1 MSSDFPVPHDAAGQP
16 LLHPSFYAAT
26 QADRPAWIMA
36 GSGEQMTYGELDAR
50 SNQLAQLFR
59 ARGLKQGDGVVV
71 LLPNRVETL
80 LVYWGVQR
88 AGLFYT
94 PISTQFQP
102 AEIAYILNDSD
113 ARVFITVKSQLQ
125 RLRALLVGAKANQP
139 LGIAAPSVS
148 HGFLLDGDLL
158 DGDLLDEDGT
168 AAAAPGFRNLS
179 AEMASQPDTPIAD
192 DAEGADMLYS
202 SGTTGQPKG
211 VRTAGVG
218 NPLGTLSA
226 LFRRRLAWHGMDN
239 STVYLSTA
247 PLYHSAP
254 LRYST
259 MTMRLGGTAIVMERF
274 DAEAA
279 LAAIE
284 RHHITHSQW
293 VPTMLARLL
302 RLPEA
307 TKQRYDLRSH
317 RFAVHAAA
325 PCPIPVK
332 EAMLQWWGPML
343 YEYYSGTEGNGQTVI
358 GPEDW
363 LQHKGS
369 VGRPIHG
376 ILHICNE
383 HGRECAAGETG
394 TVYFEAGSTFEYY
407 KDPDKTARAR
417 NAAGWSTLGDIG
429 HVDAGGFL
437 YLTDRASFM
446 IISGGV
452 NIYPQEVENVLML
465 HPMVQDVAVFGVPD
479 AEFGEQVK
487 AAVERVPPPADADS
501 VQTEMSDAQLETE
514 LIAFCRTHLAHLK
527 CPKSIDFHARLP
539 RHDTGKLY
547 KKPLR
552 DAYWPAQT
560 LVTAAQ

>member
-1 MSSDFPVPHDAAGQP
+1 
-16 LLHPSFYAAT
+16 
-26 QADRPAWIMA
+26 MA
-36 GSGEQMTYGELDAR
+36 GSGEQVTYRELESR
-50 SNQLAQLFR
+50 SNQLAQLLR
-59 ARGLKQGDGVVV
+59 ARGLQQGDGVVV
-71 LLPNRVETL
+71 LLPNHVETL

-102 AEIAYILNDSD
+102 AEIAYVLKDSD
-113 ARVFITVKSQLQ
+113 ARVFITVKAQLQ
-125 RLRALLVGAKANQP
+125 RLRALLHGATAGQP
-139 LGIAAPSVS
+139 LGMAAPAVA
-148 HGFLLDGDLL
+148 HCFLLDGAL
-158 DGDLLDEDGT
+158 DRTLDSTLHGEDE
-168 AAAAPGFRNLS
+168 AADTQGFTHLGR
-179 AEMASQPDTPIAD
+179 AMASQPDTPIAD

-202 SGTTGQPKG
+202 SGTTGHPKG

-218 NPLGTLSA
+218 NPLGTVSA
-226 LFRRRLAWHGMDN
+226 LFRRRLVWHGMDN
-239 STVYLSTA
+239 DTIYLSTA

-259 MTMRLGGTAIVMERF
+259 MTMRLGGTAVIMERF

-279 LAAIE
+279 LATIE
-284 RHHITHSQW
+284 RHRITHSQW

-307 TKQRYDLRSH
+307 IKQRYDLRSH

-363 LQHKGS
+363 VQHKGS

-376 ILHICNE
+376 IVHICDE
-383 HGRECAAGETG
+383 YGRECATGTTG
-394 TVYFEAGSTFEYY
+394 TVYFEGGSSFEYY
-407 KDPDKTARAR
+407 KDADKTARTR

-429 HVDAGGFL
+429 HVDADGFL

-452 NIYPQEVENVLML
+452 NIYPQEVENVLMM
-465 HPMVQDVAVFGVPD
+465 HPLVQDVAVFGVPD

-487 AAVERVPPPADADS
+487 AAIERLPQAANAM
-501 VQTEMSDAQLETE
+501 TDAQLETD
-514 LIAFCRTHLAHLK
+514 LIAFCRGHLAHLK
-527 CPKSIDFHARLP
+527 CPKSIDFHERLP

-547 KKPLR
+547 KKALR
-552 DAYWPAQT
+552 DAYWPAHTPSSVFQ
-560 LVTAAQ
+560 